1 MVPQENPKLHL
12 KSIQMNEL
20 LEYDEEHDKFY
31 HSVITDNNTNQS
43 EVLKHQGLTTLD
55 LLSVVVPFTIADAT
69 CDISYHRSHMAENI
83 QAFGQKGADNVQKFK
98 SNYLKEYQTR
108 HLAAYK
114 LEEPFVTDLNE
125 LKVTLG
131 FECLIQGHEGKGTE
145 IVYLSSDKLVTKIV
159 AVRSNVDN

>member
-1 MVPQENPKLHL
+1 MIPKETPKLHL
-12 KSIQMNEL
+12 KSIHMNEL

-31 HSVITDNNTNQS
+31 HSVITDSNTNQS
-43 EVLKHQGLTTLD
+43 EVLEHQGLTTLD

-83 QAFGQKGADNVQKFK
+83 QAFGQKGANNVQIFK
-98 SNYLKEYQTR
+98 TNYLKEYQTR

-114 LEEPFVTDLNE
+114 LEEPFVADLNE

-131 FECLIQGHEGKGTE
+131 FLCLIQGYEGKGKE
-145 IVYLSSDKLVTKIV
+145 YVYLSSDKLVTKIV
-159 AVRSNVDN
+159 AVRSNVEN